1 MQAAAGLQGSR
12 ALNQTPA
19 PGHREEDGVS
29 GWGFFASRGR
39 AYPNHLLLPF
49 LLGRG
54 HVLPPPV
61 VSLESRS
68 LHLSTL
74 VREAEQRVNEL
85 MAQVVNEA
93 PNADCSEKEKQL
105 KAWEWRFRLYK
116 RMKAG
121 FEHARE

>member
-1 MQAAAGLQGSR
+1 M
-12 ALNQTPA
+12 
-19 PGHREEDGVS
+19 
-29 GWGFFASRGR
+29 
-39 AYPNHLLLPF
+39 
-49 LLGRG
+49 
-54 HVLPPPV
+54 
-61 VSLESRS
+61 SLESRL